1 METIQ
6 PHEESSMS
14 PQQIDLVQQTFAKVK
29 PIAATA
35 AALFY
40 ERLFQMDPSLR
51 LMFRGGDMGKQGA
64 MLMSMIGAA
73 VAGLRNLEA
82 LTPVVRQ
89 LGARHVGYGVK
100 TEHYA
105 TVGGALLWTL
115 QQGLGEEFTPEVRDA
130 WAAAYGLL
138 SDVMQL
144 GAMEAM
150 AQQPLAA

>member
-1 METIQ
+1 
-6 PHEESSMS
+6 MS
-14 PQQIDLVQQTFAKVK
+14 PQQIDLVQQSFAKVK

-40 ERLFQMDPSLR
+40 ERLFQMDPALR
-51 LMFRGGDMGKQGA
+51 PMFRGGDMARQGQ

-89 LGARHVGYGVK
+89 LGARHAGYGVK
-100 TEHYA
+100 SEHYA

-115 QQGLGEEFTPEVRDA
+115 KQGLAEDFTPETHDA

-138 SDVMQL
+138 SQVMQA
-144 GAMEAM
+144 GAMEA
-150 AQQPLAA
+150 QQATAIA